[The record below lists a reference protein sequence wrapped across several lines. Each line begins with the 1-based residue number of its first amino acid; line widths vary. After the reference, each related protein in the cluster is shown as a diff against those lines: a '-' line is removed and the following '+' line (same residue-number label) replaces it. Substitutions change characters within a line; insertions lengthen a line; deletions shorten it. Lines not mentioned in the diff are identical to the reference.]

1 MSNEPLSTAIR
12 RCQLTGW
19 FVAGCLLL
27 QLPGIAQETPPGGG
41 QLETG
46 LAELARGNHAVA
58 AEILAAEVARL
69 SIEPALT
76 DTPRRSG
83 STGQPN
89 STGQLNTATAGDGR
103 QQAANLGRAM
113 IGAGQALRHL
123 GRHEEAAEFFQAAI
137 ELPLLGRRLAPLQ
150 LALAESQ
157 LEAGKAAAASQV
169 CQQILAS
176 AVTPG
181 EEAAARSLLIRAL
194 LVDGRIA
201 DCWLSFQQATGQQQA
216 EGQQIDGSNAEAE
229 LRRTAVATNLQH
241 WTSLA
246 NTIGLSALGSDEP
259 EIASQAFQWVLQQAP
274 PVGEPVAWEET
285 ATLGVAWAAA
295 KGAESLETAAARLET
310 FIQQFPD
317 SPQVPRAKLAL
328 GGCLRRNNQSAAA
341 ISCFRD
347 LVASHPDSP
356 AAARALG
363 ELTELS
369 PQQPLGPEMLP
380 LLQRL
385 IAEDTTTLSP
395 QLLATAMLTAA
406 THQNE
411 ALWELASAR
420 FQTEAA
426 TSSLVGELL
435 DQLTRVEWT
444 EQAVRLVDDT
454 LRRGDTR
461 PEPAIEQVCR
471 WAAGL
476 GQWDLLAG
484 ADDLLGTDQQ
494 LATLSP
500 TSVRLFAEAK
510 MQSNQLVEAKR
521 LFSYLIDK
529 RSAGE
534 FDTLLRFAEL
544 SLTLDPKA
552 QAATAIERAGQVA
565 NAPEDDQLVQLLRAQ
580 WLIRDAQLEPARELL
595 SQFLLQPE
603 VDRQLKARAQW
614 LIGETHFL
622 QRDYAAAVDAYRV
635 VESLDDSGHW
645 TAAALLQAGRG
656 FEQLGR
662 TREATICY
670 TGLLTRFAGTP
681 YAASASHRLAALGEQ
696 PKLR

>member
-1 MSNEPLSTAIR
+1 MSSEPFSTAIR

-19 FVAGCLLL
+19 LVAGCLLL
-27 QLPGIAQETPPGGG
+27 PLADIAQGTPPAEG

-69 SIEPALT
+69 TLQPTAA
-76 DTPRRSG
+76 DTPQLPN

-89 STGQLNTATAGDGR
+89 SATAGDGR

-113 IGAGQALRHL
+113 IGAGQALRQL
-123 GRHEEAAEFFQAAI
+123 GRHEEAAEFFHAAI

-157 LEAGKAAAASQV
+157 LEAGKAAAATEV
-169 CQQILAS
+169 CKQILAS

-194 LVDGRIA
+194 LVDGQIA
-201 DCWLSFQQATGQQQA
+201 DCWLSFQQATGQQDTSGQPASDVAADSDA
-216 EGQQIDGSNAEAE
+216 ESE
-229 LRRTAVATNLQH
+229 LRRTAVTNNLKH

-246 NTIGLSALGSDEP
+246 NTIGLAALSGDEP
-259 EIASQAFQWVLQQAP
+259 QIASQAFQWVLQQAP
-274 PVGEPVAWEET
+274 PASEPVAGEET

-310 FIQQFPD
+310 FIERFPD
-317 SPQVPRAKLAL
+317 SPQLPRAKLAL
-328 GGCLRRNNQSAAA
+328 GGCLRRNNQNAAA
-341 ISCFRD
+341 ITCFRN
-347 LVASHPDSP
+347 LVAAHPNSQ

-369 PQQPLGPEMLP
+369 PQEPLVAEMLP

-385 IAEDTTTLSP
+385 ISEDATPLSP
-395 QLLATAMLTAA
+395 QLLATAMLSAA

-411 ALWELASAR
+411 TLWELASAR
-420 FQTEAA
+420 FQAEPA
-426 TSSLVGELL
+426 TSSLLGQLL
-435 DQLTRVEWT
+435 DQLTRVEQT
-444 EQAVRLVDDT
+444 EQAARLVDDT
-454 LRRGDTR
+454 LRHSDTR

-476 GQWDLLAG
+476 GKWDLLAG
-484 ADDLLGTDQQ
+484 ADNLLSSDQQ
-494 LATLSP
+494 LANLSP
-500 TSVRLFAEAK
+500 TSIRLFAEAK
-510 MQSNQLVEAKR
+510 MQSNQLVEAQR
-521 LFSYLIDK
+521 LFTYLIDK

-552 QAATAIERAGQVA
+552 QAATAIERAGQVVSA
-565 NAPEDDQLVQLLRAQ
+565 REDEQLVQLLRAQ

-595 SQFLLQPE
+595 TQFLQQPE

-681 YAASASHRLAALGEQ
+681 FAANASHRLAALGEQ